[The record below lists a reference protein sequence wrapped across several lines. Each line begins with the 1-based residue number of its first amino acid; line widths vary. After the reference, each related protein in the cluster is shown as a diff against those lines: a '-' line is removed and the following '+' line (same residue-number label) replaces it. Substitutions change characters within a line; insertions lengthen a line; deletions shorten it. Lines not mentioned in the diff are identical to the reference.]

1 MKNHANLEDLATLVG
16 IDIDSPEQQRAVEL
30 VRRDREFL
38 AALVKVRKDRGLTQE
53 DVAVLLGVT
62 QPTVAAF
69 ERQEGDPKLSTIRRY
84 AQAVGALVKHVV
96 ISDEGQLRAN
106 SERSLQIV
114 VNSTSLPRTRQSSAS
129 GSGRKV
135 LRQV

>member
-1 MKNHANLEDLATLVG
+1 MKNHADLENLATLIG
-16 IDIDSPEQQRAVEL
+16 IDLDSPEQQRAVEL

-53 DVAVLLGVT
+53 DVAVLLGVR

-84 AQAVGALVKHVV
+84 AQAVGALVTHVV
-96 ISDEGQLRAN
+96 TADEGQLQVHDNDRVRTVMN
-106 SERSLQIV
+106 SAGLM
-114 VNSTSLPRTRQSSAS
+114 S
-129 GSGRKV
+129 GAKH
-135 LRQV
+135 